1 MKFEDY
7 LDAMPLVA
15 ILRGVKPE
23 EVVEIGR
30 SLIDSGITIIEVP
43 LNSPDPYDSIKLLAD
58 EFADRALI
66 GAGTVLRADQAEKVI
81 AAGGKLIVSPNMN
94 VDVIKTAK
102 RLGGVSVPGCMTPTE
117 AFAALDAGADGIKIF
132 PAEMVSPKVV
142 KAMRAVLPKEAKV
155 VIVGGVNANNMQD
168 FITAGA
174 NGFGIGSALFKVG
187 KSAEEI
193 KQDAIAQ
200 VQILKVA
207 SENT

>member
-7 LDAMPLVA
+7 LAAMPLVA

-43 LNSPDPYDSIKLLAD
+43 LNSPNPYDSIKLLAD

-66 GAGTVLRADQAEKVI
+66 GAGTVLRVEQAEKVI

-142 KAMRAVLPKEAKV
+142 KAMRAVLPKQTKV
-155 VIVGGVNANNMQD
+155 LIVGGVNANNMQD

-193 KQDAIAQ
+193 KRDAIAQ
-200 VQILKVA
+200 VQILKAA

>member
-7 LDAMPLVA
+7 LAAMPLVA

-30 SLIDSGITIIEVP
+30 SLIESGITIIEVP

-66 GAGTVLRADQAEKVI
+66 GAGTVLRVDQAEKVI

-117 AFAALDAGADGIKIF
+117 AFTALDAGADGIKIF

-142 KAMRAVLPKEAKV
+142 KAMRAVLPKEAKIL
-155 VIVGGVNANNMQD
+155 IVGGVNANNMQD

-207 SENT
+207 SESS

>member
-1 MKFEDY
+1 MKFEEY
-7 LDAMPLVA
+7 LAAMPLVA
-15 ILRGVKPE
+15 ILRGVKSE

-66 GAGTVLRADQAEKVI
+66 GAGTVLRVDQAEKVI

-142 KAMRAVLPKEAKV
+142 KAMRAVLPKEAKIL
-155 VIVGGVNANNMQD
+155 IVGGVNANNMQD

>member
-7 LDAMPLVA
+7 LAAMPLVA

-43 LNSPDPYDSIKLLAD
+43 LNSPNPYDSIKLLTD

-66 GAGTVLRADQAEKVI
+66 GAGTVLSVDQAEKVI

-94 VDVIKTAK
+94 IDVIKTAK

-142 KAMRAVLPKEAKV
+142 KAMRAVLPKETKV
-155 VIVGGVNANNMQD
+155 IIVGGVNANNMQD

-193 KQDAIAQ
+193 KRDAIAQ
-200 VQILKVA
+200 VQILKAA
-207 SENT
+207 SGNT

>member
-1 MKFEDY
+1 MKFEEY
-7 LDAMPLVA
+7 LAAMPLVA

-23 EVVEIGR
+23 EVVEIGQ

-66 GAGTVLRADQAEKVI
+66 GAGTVLRVDQAEKVI

-142 KAMRAVLPKEAKV
+142 KAMRAVLPKEAKLL
-155 VIVGGVNANNMQD
+155 IVGGVNANNMQD

>member
-7 LDAMPLVA
+7 LAAMPLVA

-43 LNSPDPYDSIKLLAD
+43 LNSPNPYDSIKLLTD

-66 GAGTVLRADQAEKVI
+66 GAGTVLSVDQAEKVI

-94 VDVIKTAK
+94 IDVIKTAK

-142 KAMRAVLPKEAKV
+142 KTMRAVLPKETKV
-155 VIVGGVNANNMQD
+155 IIVGGVNANNMQD

-193 KQDAIAQ
+193 KRDAIAQ
-200 VQILKVA
+200 VQILKAA
-207 SENT
+207 SGNT

>member
-15 ILRGVKPE
+15 ILRGVKPD

-30 SLIDSGITIIEVP
+30 SLIDSGINIIEVT
-43 LNSPDPYDSIKLLAD
+43 LNSPDPYSSIKLLAD
-58 EFADRALI
+58 EFSDRALI
-66 GAGTVLRADQAEKVI
+66 GAGTVLQADQVEKVI

-94 VDVIKTAK
+94 VDVIKTTK
-102 RLGGVSVPGCMTPTE
+102 RLGAISAPGCMTVTE
-117 AFAALDAGADGIKIF
+117 AFTALDAGADGIKIF

-142 KAMRAVLPKEAKV
+142 KAMRAVLPKATKV
-155 VIVGGVNANNMQD
+155 IIVGGVNANNMQD
-168 FITAGA
+168 YIEVGA

-193 KQDAIAQ
+193 RQDAIAQ
-200 VQILKVA
+200 VQILKAA
-207 SENT
+207 SIN